1 MSSRRDISDKI
12 VHFTSGDSGEEA
24 FQRLCNIIREMR
36 ILGTSEKIRGG
47 YKCVCFSEAP
57 LMSLPGGL
65 VNPDAYSRYSPFG
78 LVFDKSWIFA
88 KGGRPVIYQTE
99 EEFSILPEEIRW
111 RHVRYEPNQDP
122 PVDFTWEREWR
133 IPCDYLVINPSV
145 AAIVI
150 PENLWVQRMLDE
162 HELEQDFVVR
172 MYSQIMD
179 EHIAEQY
186 REEFPW
192 RVYVLGHTNV

>member
-1 MSSRRDISDKI
+1 MSSRRDISDKL
-12 VHFTSGDSGEEA
+12 VHFTSGDSWEEA

-36 ILGTSEKIRGG
+36 ILGTSEKIRGE

-111 RHVRYEPNQDP
+111 RHVRYE
-122 PVDFTWEREWR
+122 
-133 IPCDYLVINPSV
+133 
-145 AAIVI
+145 
-150 PENLWVQRMLDE
+150 
-162 HELEQDFVVR
+162 
-172 MYSQIMD
+172 
-179 EHIAEQY
+179 
-186 REEFPW
+186 
-192 RVYVLGHTNV
+192 